1 MQILSDW
8 GEFIAAFA
16 VFFLSHTIP
25 VRPPVKSRI
34 VAAIGSVGF
43 TLAYSALSIAILTWI
58 IIAAG
63 RAPYFELWGW
73 EPWQNLVPLTAMYFA
88 TVILTMIFGQPNPL
102 SFGGW
107 NNDRFDPDDPGLIG
121 WIRHPLL
128 VALLIWSLAH
138 LVPNGDLAHVI
149 VFGLFAGFSL
159 LGMRIID
166 KRARRILGQ
175 ENWQRFANTKREF
188 KVTRRGLTRLALG
201 TAIYLAL
208 LYLHEPV
215 IGISPLP

>member
-1 MQILSDW
+1 MTVLSEW
-8 GEFIAAFA
+8 GEFIAAFV
-16 VFFLSHTIP
+16 VFFVSHSTP
-25 VRPPVKSRI
+25 TRPNVKSRI
-34 VAAIGSVGF
+34 VGVIGPVGF
-43 TLAYSALSIAILTWI
+43 TLAYSMLSTAILTWI

-63 RAPYFELWGW
+63 RAPYVELWAW
-73 EPWQNLVPLTAMYFA
+73 APWQNHVPLTGMLLA
-88 TVILTMIFGQPNPL
+88 TLIISMTFGQPNPL

-107 NNDRFDPDDPGLIG
+107 NNDRFDPDDAGLIG

-128 VALLIWSLAH
+128 VVLLIWSLAH
-138 LVPNGDLAHVI
+138 MIPNGNLAHVI

-166 KRARRILGQ
+166 IRSRRILGDQ
-175 ENWQRFANTKREF
+175 EWERLAHTKRQF
-188 KVTRRGLTRLALG
+188 KPTRQGLTRLAIG
-201 TAIYLAL
+201 TVIYLIL

>member
-1 MQILSDW
+1 MELLSDW
-8 GEFIAAFA
+8 GEFIAAFV
-16 VFFLSHTIP
+16 VFFVSHSIP
-25 VRPPVKSRI
+25 TRPAVKSRI
-34 VAAIGSVGF
+34 VALIGPVGF
-43 TLAYSALSIAILTWI
+43 TLAYSALSTAILTWI

-63 RAPYFELWGW
+63 RAPYVELWGW
-73 EPWQNLVPLTAMYFA
+73 EPWQNHVPLTAMYFA
-88 TVILTMIFGQPNPL
+88 TLILTMIFGQPNPL

-107 NNDRFDPDDPGLIG
+107 NNSRFEPDNPGLIG

-128 VALLIWSLAH
+128 VTLLIWSLAH
-138 LVPNGDLAHVI
+138 MVPNGDLAHVI
-149 VFGLFAGFSL
+149 VFGLFAGFSI

-166 KRARRILGQ
+166 KRARRILGAD
-175 ENWQRFANTKREF
+175 EWQRLSSMKREF
-188 KVTRRGLTRLALG
+188 KITRRGLIRLALG

>member
-1 MQILSDW
+1 MQHLIDW
-8 GEFIAAFA
+8 AEFIAAFV
-16 VFFLSHTIP
+16 VFFISHSIP

-34 VAAIGSVGF
+34 VTAIGPVGF

-63 RAPYFELWGW
+63 RAPYVELWGW
-73 EPWQNLVPLTAMYFA
+73 EPWQNHIPLAAMYIA
-88 TVILTMIFGQPNPL
+88 TLIITMTFGQPNPL

-107 NNDRFDPDDPGLIG
+107 NNTRFNPDDPGLIG

-128 VALLIWSLAH
+128 ITLLIWSLAH
-138 LVPNGDLAHVI
+138 MVPNGNLAHVI
-149 VFGLFAGFSL
+149 VFGLFAGFSI

-166 KRARRILGQ
+166 KRTRRILGT
-175 ENWQRFANTKREF
+175 EEWHRLAKTKREINF
-188 KVTRRGLTRLALG
+188 TRRGLTLLALG

-208 LYLHEPV
+208 LYAHEPV
-215 IGISPLP
+215 IGITPFP